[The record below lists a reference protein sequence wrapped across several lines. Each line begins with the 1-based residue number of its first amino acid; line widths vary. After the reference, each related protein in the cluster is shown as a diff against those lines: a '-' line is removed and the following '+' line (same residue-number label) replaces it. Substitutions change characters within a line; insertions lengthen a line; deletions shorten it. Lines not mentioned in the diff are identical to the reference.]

1 MCCVRTRVFNQW
13 IVGTIDFEGESPDAR
28 KNKTRNLD
36 EVVQVDN
43 RIPGHG

>member
-13 IVGTIDFEGESPDAR
+13 IVGTIDFEIENPSLHR
-28 KNKTRNLD
+28 RTRYLD
-36 EVVQVDN
+36 EVVKADN